1 MTDTPEDQAA
11 AAEPDAKDK
20 FREALERKAQSA
32 RSQQAHHENRLKIK
46 GSSGPNGQSRTFR
59 RKSG

>member
-1 MTDTPEDQAA
+1 MTDTPENHADE
-11 AAEPDAKDK
+11 AEGKEK
-20 FREALERKAQSA
+20 FREALERKARNA
-32 RSQQAHHENRLKIK
+32 RSQQAHHEGRLKIK

>member
-1 MTDTPEDQAA
+1 MTDTPEDQPA
-11 AAEPDAKDK
+11 AAETDGKEK
-20 FREALERKAQSA
+20 FREALERKAQGA
-32 RSQQAHHENRLKIK
+32 RAQQAHHEGRQKIK